1 VSTICLS
8 CANVVSKEIIVNS
21 TKLTLE
27 LGYNWFIAQGL
38 GHTVTFV
45 ILMKHMSKAVVCYE
59 WNQLSISM
67 AQEEV
72 SNKFFDVS
80 IDTPGITVHVLSAYC
95 D

>member
-1 VSTICLS
+1 MSTICLS

-67 AQEEV
+67 ARKKLV
-72 SNKFFDVS
+72 ISFLMCRL
-80 IDTPGITVHVLSAYC
+80 THLG
-95 D
+95 